1 MNSNPKIS
9 IIAAVASNYA
19 IGKNNDLLWSLPA
32 DLAHFKKH
40 TTGCPIIMGR
50 KTFESIGRP
59 LPNRRNIIVS
69 RQEDYQ
75 VAGCEVYP
83 SLEEALRVAS
93 LDLTTHDELFI
104 IGGGQLYRE
113 AMPLAQM
120 LYITWV
126 HTEPDADTFFPEID
140 SSVWTKTA
148 TEFRS
153 ADDKNELDM
162 EFCVYRRTESAG

>member
-1 MNSNPKIS
+1 MSSNPKIS

-40 TTGCPIIMGR
+40 TTGSPIIMGR

-69 RQEDYQ
+69 RQSDYT
-75 VAGCEVYP
+75 VEGCEVYP
-83 SLEEALRVAS
+83 SLEEAIRNAAHE
-93 LDLTTHDELFI
+93 LTTGDEIFV

-113 AMPLAQM
+113 ALPLAQK

-126 HTEPDADTFFPEID
+126 HTNPDADTFFPEID
-140 SSVWTKTA
+140 PRTWSKTA
-148 TEFRS
+148 TERRL
-153 ADDKNELDM
+153 ADEKNEFEL
-162 EFCVYRRTESAG
+162 EFCTYERGNSGS

>member
-40 TTGCPIIMGR
+40 TTGHPIIMGR

-69 RQEDYQ
+69 RQENYH
-75 VAGCEVYP
+75 VPGCEVYP
-83 SLEEALRVAS
+83 SLEEAIRVAE
-93 LDLTTHDELFI
+93 LDLKADDELFV

-113 AMPLAQM
+113 ALPMAQW

-126 HTEPDADTFFPEID
+126 HTEPEADTYFPEID
-140 SSVWTKTA
+140 SSVWNKTA
-148 TEFRS
+148 SEHRA
-153 ADDKNELDM
+153 ADDKNRFDM
-162 EFCVYRRTESAG
+162 EFCTYQRAEPAR